1 MMGGVSC
8 VGVVCLWVES
18 MIWVLFGLE
27 GGCGVGVAS
36 VFFYFCQ
43 KTFTIY
49 FVMTT
54 FHLVLYMTL
63 CCIKTNAI

>member
-36 VFFYFCQ
+36 VFFLFLPKNIHNLFCHDHFSPC
-43 KTFTIY
+43 TVHDT
-49 FVMTT
+49 
-54 FHLVLYMTL
+54 LLYQ
-63 CCIKTNAI
+63 N